1 MVIENQ
7 TNVPLVGEK
16 IAEKIQILHHLVC
29 DGKWGGKEWNG
40 CFPLEPTK
48 NKSPRMGEEKRED
61 FPHTNPTNSPLF
73 SSSSSLFFFFFFF
86 GLNNLIVGVGE
97 FEP

>member
-7 TNVPLVGEK
+7 TSILLVGEKIEEMEKMEEK

-48 NKSPRMGEEKRED
+48 NKSPQMGEEKRED
-61 FPHTNPTNSPLF
+61 FPHTNPTNST
-73 SSSSSLFFFFFFF
+73 LFFFFFFF
-86 GLNNLIVGVGE
+86 PFFFFLVE
-97 FEP
+97 

>member
-7 TNVPLVGEK
+7 TSILLVGEKIEEMEKMEEK

-48 NKSPRMGEEKRED
+48 NKSPQMGEEKRED

-73 SSSSSLFFFFFFF
+73 LLLLLLLLFF
-86 GLNNLIVGVGE
+86 G
-97 FEP
+97 